1 LIPALLLI
9 VAASGAWAFA
19 TSFDGVLVLDDV
31 RAIVRNQTIR
41 TLWPVT
47 IPLSPPSASTVAGRP
62 VANLTF
68 ALSYALGS
76 STPEAIDPAA
86 FHAANLAIHL
96 TAALLLFGVVR
107 RTLSSPR
114 LRPVFGAAPPWLAG
128 AVALIWVVH
137 PLQTSAV
144 TYVAQRVESLMG
156 LFYLLTMYAS
166 IRAADGGRRGRWWTA
181 AAVAGCAA
189 GMATK
194 ETMVTAPVAVAIWD
208 RLFRQ
213 PDTSGRGRVRWGTV
227 AGLAATWL
235 LLAVL
240 VQRQF
245 RGPSVNLDPSTVW
258 LYART
263 QAEVIVHYL
272 RLAFVPSPLV
282 FLYDWALMPAPLW
295 RAWQAAVVLALLAL
309 TAAGLVGRHPAS
321 FLGAWFFLILA
332 PSSSVLPIITEV
344 AAEHRM
350 YLPLASVVAG
360 VVVGLSLLGQ
370 RLVPSSSAASRLTA
384 ARASAAIVL
393 AAAVVA
399 LGLGTRA
406 RSHVYASAV
415 GLWQD
420 TVEKRPEDARPH
432 IAYGEALAAAGRFA
446 EAEAELRKGTELAPQ
461 DAFALVRLGSVLAQQ
476 RKYDEAV
483 SHLVTALAVSPGNF
497 DAHRFLA
504 DIRALRGEDESAVE
518 HYEAALA
525 TVPAD
530 ARVLTALAAVLAGS
544 RDPNVRN
551 PARARGYAER
561 AVAATGGQ
569 DARALQ
575 ALSAAQAADGS
586 LAEAART
593 ARSAAAVARA
603 RGEIALADALE
614 YRALSYESVRK

>member
-1 LIPALLLI
+1 
-9 VAASGAWAFA
+9 
-19 TSFDGVLVLDDV
+19 
-31 RAIVRNQTIR
+31 
-41 TLWPVT
+41 
-47 IPLSPPSASTVAGRP
+47 
-62 VANLTF
+62 
-68 ALSYALGS
+68 
-76 STPEAIDPAA
+76 
-86 FHAANLAIHL
+86 
-96 TAALLLFGVVR
+96 
-107 RTLSSPR
+107 
-114 LRPVFGAAPPWLAG
+114 
-128 AVALIWVVH
+128 
-137 PLQTSAV
+137 
-144 TYVAQRVESLMG
+144 
-156 LFYLLTMYAS
+156 
-166 IRAADGGRRGRWWTA
+166 
-181 AAVAGCAA
+181 
-189 GMATK
+189 
-194 ETMVTAPVAVAIWD
+194 
-208 RLFRQ
+208 
-213 PDTSGRGRVRWGTV
+213 
-227 AGLAATWL
+227 
-235 LLAVL
+235 
-240 VQRQF
+240 
-245 RGPSVNLDPSTVW
+245 
-258 LYART
+258 
-263 QAEVIVHYL
+263 
-272 RLAFVPSPLV
+272 
-282 FLYDWALMPAPLW
+282 
-295 RAWQAAVVLALLAL
+295 
-309 TAAGLVGRHPAS
+309 
-321 FLGAWFFLILA
+321 
-332 PSSSVLPIITEV
+332 
-344 AAEHRM
+344 
-350 YLPLASVVAG
+350 
-360 VVVGLSLLGQ
+360 
-370 RLVPSSSAASRLTA
+370 
-384 ARASAAIVL
+384 RASAAIVL

-420 TVEKRPEDARPH
+420 TVEKRPEDARPR